1 MPRGESPNLLKSFF
15 LIRPYCIAP
24 SQKIFFFISDD
35 SECTDC
41 LCIQFGVKMDE
52 AKFKENFE
60 VSYSREEIA
69 TKDSKYFNA
78 FQLHTSKYKT

>member
-1 MPRGESPNLLKSFF
+1 
-15 LIRPYCIAP
+15 
-24 SQKIFFFISDD
+24 
-35 SECTDC
+35 
-41 LCIQFGVKMDE
+41 MDE

-78 FQLHTSKYKT
+78 FQLHTSKYSLINIRQLQILFN